1 MFQSANKQYRIP
13 KLQQDPLWFTLP
25 KPGHSSSFSVW
36 FPHPSSWRRC
46 SFFIVIIETSTATVP
61 RCFRVFFHDM
71 WNPPPKKH
79 IYYWRIHRRNVPL
92 TLSGVFR
99 RRLFSLI
106 WRLQNGVKARTMSI
120 LNTTGSA
127 YASNGNPETKPFW
140 RNQTKK
146 RVCWDDAKS
155 RKEMHHDYDSIW
167 HVIITK
173 MSNRFL
179 TRFPSLVYLLGN
191 AVLFSYNNLWFSF
204 IIFIH
209 QKDPTTKKHQRKCS
223 KNDMLLKK
231 FSPPHLSAEWTF
243 TQPQV
248 AGKGL
253 FFRAFSAVGRVARH
267 LDGFWCFG
275 GFEDLMF
282 SNAKFSTGR
291 PTSKLA

>member
-146 RVCWDDAKS
+146 NEFA
-155 RKEMHHDYDSIW
+155 EMTQNHEKKCITTMTLSDMSSSQRWATDFWRGFHHSS
-167 HVIITK
+167 T
-173 MSNRFL
+173 SLETPSFSL
-179 TRFPSLVYLLGN
+179 TTICDFPS
-191 AVLFSYNNLWFSF
+191 SSSS
-204 IIFIH
+204 
-209 QKDPTTKKHQRKCS
+209 TKKI
-223 KNDMLLKK
+223 
-231 FSPPHLSAEWTF
+231 
-243 TQPQV
+243 QPQKNINANV
-248 AGKGL
+248 QKTT
-253 FFRAFSAVGRVARH
+253 
-267 LDGFWCFG
+267 CF
-275 GFEDLMF
+275 
-282 SNAKFSTGR
+282 
-291 PTSKLA
+291 

>member
-146 RVCWDDAKS
+146 TSLLRW
-155 RKEMHHDYDSIW
+155 RK
-167 HVIITK
+167 ITK
-173 MSNRFL
+173 RNASRLWLYLTCHHHKDEQQIFDEVSITRLPPWKRRPFLLQQSVIFLHHLHPPKRSNHKKTSTQMFKKRHASKKIL
-179 TRFPSLVYLLGN
+179 PPPPQRRMDLYPTPSGR
-191 AVLFSYNNLWFSF
+191 
-204 IIFIH
+204 
-209 QKDPTTKKHQRKCS
+209 Q
-223 KNDMLLKK
+223 
-231 FSPPHLSAEWTF
+231 
-243 TQPQV
+243 
-248 AGKGL
+248 
-253 FFRAFSAVGRVARH
+253 RAFLPCVLSRRSRRETSWWLLVLWWVWR
-267 LDGFWCFG
+267 LDVFKYQVFHW
-275 GFEDLMF
+275 
-282 SNAKFSTGR
+282 
-291 PTSKLA
+291 